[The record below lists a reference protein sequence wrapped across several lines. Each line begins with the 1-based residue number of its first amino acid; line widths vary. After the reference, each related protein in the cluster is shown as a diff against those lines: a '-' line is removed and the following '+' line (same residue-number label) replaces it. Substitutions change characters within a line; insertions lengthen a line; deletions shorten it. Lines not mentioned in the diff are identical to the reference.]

1 MMSEADHAGIVE
13 SIKRIERKIDSLAD
27 RVKLTTPE
35 AGTTSGGAKPK
46 RTRTKSAYN
55 VHMSKQ
61 LEELKKLHPDI
72 GHRERF
78 AMAVRSWKK
87 EASKPE
93 GAADESVSG
102 GST

>member
-1 MMSEADHAGIVE
+1 MMSEANNAGIAE

-61 LEELKKLHPDI
+61 LEELKKLH
-72 GHRERF
+72 R
-78 AMAVRSWKK
+78 
-87 EASKPE
+87 
-93 GAADESVSG
+93 
-102 GST
+102 